1 MSQIPCTKEWT
12 HALVGLPVL
21 GSAISA
27 EVTVVNSFQKRHQ
40 EEALHWFLIP
50 DPWEWLTSIYFFHKP
65 GSSSFPCILW
75 DSSYFPLISIFCP
88 LVEDTVSLC
97 CLWPRA
103 LMHIPLTF
111 SELCP
116 ILGAV
121 PSSNSMLVYPF
132 LRAYIAPSLTFPVF
146 FLLPLS
152 SPEIDNPAHQIFWS
166 RLCYP
171 QFIYCSPNVTSLK
184 R

>member
-40 EEALHWFLIP
+40 EEAVHWFLIP
-50 DPWEWLTSIYFFHKP
+50 DPWEWLTFIYFFHKP
-65 GSSSFPCILW
+65 GSSSFPYILW
-75 DSSYFPLISIFCP
+75 DSSCFPLIYIFCP

-97 CLWPRA
+97 CLWTRA

-121 PSSNSMLVYPF
+121 PPSTSILVYPF
-132 LRAYIAPSLTFPVF
+132 LRAYIVPSLTFPI
-146 FLLPLS
+146 FLY
-152 SPEIDNPAHQIFWS
+152 
-166 RLCYP
+166 YP
-171 QFIYCSPNVTSLK
+171 CLAMK
-184 R
+184 